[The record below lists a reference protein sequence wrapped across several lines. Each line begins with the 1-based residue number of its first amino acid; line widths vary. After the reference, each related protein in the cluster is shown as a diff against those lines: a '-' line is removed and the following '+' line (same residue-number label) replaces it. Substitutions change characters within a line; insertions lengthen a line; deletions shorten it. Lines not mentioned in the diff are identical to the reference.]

1 MVTENIKQKKRLK
14 TFLIL
19 GGIFVIISTIWLL
32 LVIIQVPYE
41 DVEYY
46 TEQEP
51 YEDVE
56 YYYEKEP
63 YTIPYRECTKHS
75 WWTGRCTEYDTFYKT
90 EYRNV
95 EKSKA
100 VIKYR
105 TIQKSRTITKYCNLW
120 KRVAG
125 LC

>member
-1 MVTENIKQKKRLK
+1 MVTENMKQNKRLK
-14 TFLIL
+14 MFLIL

-51 YEDVE
+51 YENTE
-56 YYYEKEP
+56 YYYEREP
-63 YTIPYRECTKHS
+63 YTICAGHS
-75 WWTGRCTEYDTFYKT
+75 FWTGKCNSWKT
-90 EYRNV
+90 EYERV
-95 EKSKA
+95 RKLRTTT
-100 VIKYR
+100 KYR
-105 TIQKSRTITKYCNLW
+105 TVQKLRTVTKYCNLW
-120 KRVAG
+120 KRISG